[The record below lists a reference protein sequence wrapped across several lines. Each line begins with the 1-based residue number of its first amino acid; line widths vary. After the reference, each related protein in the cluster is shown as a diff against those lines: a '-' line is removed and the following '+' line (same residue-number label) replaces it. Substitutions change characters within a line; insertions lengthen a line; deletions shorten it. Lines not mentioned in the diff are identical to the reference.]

1 MLRGVAHPLR
11 NPSTL
16 VQLTHAE
23 LNIAQLVSLDKSNK
37 DIAAQARS
45 APNRRIHMR
54 TCSPKRRHLPRA
66 QLDLG

>member
-1 MLRGVAHPLR
+1 
-11 NPSTL
+11 L